1 MNSLPFGVKHRLA
14 PSFYR
19 DIAWWV
25 RFLQTFSKKQFLLHD
40 RPTVDVMTDSFET
53 RALLQQVVISG
64 TIGFIST
71 SHLITRRGLVYILT
85 TKKL

>member
-1 MNSLPFGVKHRLA
+1 M
-14 PSFYR
+14 
-19 DIAWWV
+19 
-25 RFLQTFSKKQFLLHD
+25 LHD

-71 SHLITRRGLVYILT
+71 SHLITQRGLVYILT